1 LELEMGHNQAEE
13 LENLVKWRSKMKKA
27 YIRTANYD
35 LEKVFKRWFSHFSKK
50 L

>member
-1 LELEMGHNQAEE
+1 MGHNQAEE

-35 LEKVFKRWFSHFSKK
+35 LEKVFKDFPFCNLALRKEI
-50 L
+50 